1 MLSPSKRVSL
11 NEEAA
16 APHAREKMA
25 LSAQKPNR
33 VFRASAKNSSS
44 IAAAARIEN
53 TGCKSNSRYASI
65 NATMEHKTH
74 SNTKMLLN
82 NIATIIPA
90 TASRPKD
97 IAIIITIGYTTTN
110 NSTSVAP

>member
-1 MLSPSKRVSL
+1 
-11 NEEAA
+11 
-16 APHAREKMA
+16 
-25 LSAQKPNR
+25 
-33 VFRASAKNSSS
+33 
-44 IAAAARIEN
+44 
-53 TGCKSNSRYASI
+53 
-65 NATMEHKTH
+65 MEHKTH